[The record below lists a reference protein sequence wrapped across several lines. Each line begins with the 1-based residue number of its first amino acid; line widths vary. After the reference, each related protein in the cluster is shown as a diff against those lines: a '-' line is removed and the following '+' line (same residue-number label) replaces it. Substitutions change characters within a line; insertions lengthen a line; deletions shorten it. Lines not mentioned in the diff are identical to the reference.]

1 MIRVV
6 FDTNIYIS
14 ALHFQGSIPRR
25 ILELAD
31 VNAFRLLISKQIIAE
46 LRGVLR
52 VKFKYELT
60 KLDLM
65 EELILSIS
73 QVMEPKNK
81 IKYIKADPDDDR
93 ILECAVEGKAN
104 FVVSGDRHLLE
115 IKEYKGIKIISA
127 RNFLENYLLDSPIVS

>member
-1 MIRVV
+1 MQKKVV

-31 VNAFRLLISKQIIAE
+31 ASAFRLLISKQIIAE

-52 VKFKYELT
+52 VKFKYELP

-65 EELILSIS
+65 EELILSICEI
-73 QVMEPKNK
+73 VDPKIRINF
-81 IKYIKADPDDDR
+81 IKEDSDDDK
-93 ILECAVEGKAN
+93 ILECAVEGKAD
-104 FVVSGDRHLLE
+104 FVISGDRHLLE
-115 IKEYKGIKIISA
+115 AKEYKGIKIINA
-127 RNFLENYLLDSPIVS
+127 RTFLEDYLT